1 MTWQE
6 TLAEEISRP
15 HEFVED
21 ALSDTLNTLIKELN
35 QIECMKFVAY
45 LKHYWTEEM
54 AIQALVKI
62 QKTTFRQTYEK
73 VQQAVKSVF
82 KRSNYQPNTPKMKDI
97 ETTPEVR
104 EYMEAK
110 KAFNDAIRA
119 AVETRGAEKQARD
132 RFKKAQEA
140 FLASGKELL
149 TNDSYSIVCQELA
162 TQGSNVHTAKQI
174 VKV

>member
-1 MTWQE
+1 M
-6 TLAEEISRP
+6 I
-15 HEFVED
+15 
-21 ALSDTLNTLIKELN
+21 
-35 QIECMKFVAY
+35 
-45 LKHYWTEEM
+45 
-54 AIQALVKI
+54 
-62 QKTTFRQTYEK
+62 TYEK

>member
-62 QKTTFRQTYEK
+62 QKTTFRQTYRPK
-73 VQQAVKSVF
+73 VGQH
-82 KRSNYQPNTPKMKDI
+82 DHI
-97 ETTPEVR
+97 R
-104 EYMEAK
+104 E
-110 KAFNDAIRA
+110 
-119 AVETRGAEKQARD
+119 GAT
-132 RFKKAQEA
+132 
-140 FLASGKELL
+140 S
-149 TNDSYSIVCQELA
+149 C
-162 TQGSNVHTAKQI
+162 
-174 VKV
+174 KVSLQTV